1 MKLSAE
7 QIDFIETALIEK
19 CNFKDFD
26 DVRIELVDHI
36 ATEIEQELETNTNSF
51 EQAFVKVMT
60 RWNPMILPRTWS
72 RYENVPFMVSKL
84 WKRLDWKFQFST
96 IPLAALFSYIG
107 FQLQEKD
114 ISIYLYLFPFLTVGI
129 VSNGYLIY
137 RKITNKVNSTLSM
150 YSLQKI
156 YQKTFVMLA
165 FIVMNIFFF
174 TAGVEKSIIPVFWPT
189 IYISLLMMGRA
200 WIMHKHLK
208 IENQLLKVM

>member
-1 MKLSAE
+1 MKLTEE

-26 DVRIELVDHI
+26 DVRMELTDHI
-36 ATEIEQELETNTNSF
+36 AIEIEAEMENNKLIF
-51 EQAFVKVMT
+51 DAAFVKVMT
-60 RWNPMILPRTWS
+60 RWNPMILPKSWS
-72 RYENVPFMVSKL
+72 RYENVPYMVCKL
-84 WKRLDWKFQFST
+84 WKSLDWKFQFSA

-114 ISIYLYLFPFLTVGI
+114 ISIYLYLFLFLTVGI
-129 VSNGYLIY
+129 VSNSYLIY
-137 RKITNKVNSTLSM
+137 RKVKNKVNSTLSI

-156 YQKTFVMLA
+156 YQKTFAMLA
-165 FIVMNIFFF
+165 FLVMNIFFF

-189 IYISLLMMGRA
+189 IYVSLLMMGKA

>member
-1 MKLSAE
+1 MKLTTE
-7 QIDFIETALIEK
+7 QIQIIETALNDK

-114 ISIYLYLFPFLTVGI
+114 ISIYLYLFPFLTDGFD
-129 VSNGYLIY
+129 
-137 RKITNKVNSTLSM
+137 KSTTKL
-150 YSLQKI
+150 
-156 YQKTFVMLA
+156 
-165 FIVMNIFFF
+165 
-174 TAGVEKSIIPVFWPT
+174 
-189 IYISLLMMGRA
+189 
-200 WIMHKHLK
+200 
-208 IENQLLKVM
+208 

>member
-1 MKLSAE
+1 MKLTTE
-7 QIDFIETALIEK
+7 QIQIIETALNDK

-114 ISIYLYLFPFLTVGI
+114 ISIYLYLLPFLTVGI

-174 TAGVEKSIIPVFWPT
+174 TAGIEKSIIPVFWPT
-189 IYISLLMMGRA
+189 IYISLLMMGKA

>member
-1 MKLSAE
+1 MKLTTE
-7 QIDFIETALIEK
+7 QIQIIETALNDK

-51 EQAFVKVMT
+51 EQAFVRVMT

-189 IYISLLMMGRA
+189 IYISLLMMGKA
-200 WIMHKHLK
+200 WMMHKHLK

>member
-1 MKLSAE
+1 MKLTTE
-7 QIDFIETALIEK
+7 QIQIIETALNDK

-189 IYISLLMMGRA
+189 IYISLLMMGKA
-200 WIMHKHLK
+200 WMMHKHLK

>member
-189 IYISLLMMGRA
+189 IYISLLMMGKA

>member
-1 MKLSAE
+1 MKLTVE
-7 QIDFIETALIEK
+7 QIQIIETALNDK

-51 EQAFVKVMT
+51 EQAFVRVMT